1 MYLCRLSSVSSSG
14 KGSASRFSRLRGSM
28 NSSENSTV
36 TRPYLVIPSMINLG
50 YWSSPELTCSM
61 ALVTLTFYAK
71 KSNTNTYSSSGGSI
85 RTMNALTD
93 SPSMLLDKLTIS
105 ANSDCEGQILPSIKA
120 YLNAFESVIMRPE
133 SSKTS
138 FTKSS
143 LTIISVKS
151 CWSSSTLSERV
162 MFQYLSAREQVMG
175 GTSGYSTYL
184 GFAPL

>member
-1 MYLCRLSSVSSSG
+1 
-14 KGSASRFSRLRGSM
+14 
-28 NSSENSTV
+28 
-36 TRPYLVIPSMINLG
+36 
-50 YWSSPELTCSM
+50 M

-151 CWSSSTLSERV
+151 C
-162 MFQYLSAREQVMG
+162 
-175 GTSGYSTYL
+175 
-184 GFAPL
+184 